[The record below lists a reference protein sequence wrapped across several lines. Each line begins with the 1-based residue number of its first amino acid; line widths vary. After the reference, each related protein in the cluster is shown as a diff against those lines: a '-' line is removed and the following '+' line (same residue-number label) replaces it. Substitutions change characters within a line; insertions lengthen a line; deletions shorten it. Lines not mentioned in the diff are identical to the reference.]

1 MSSKSSNQKHSEKK
15 SKVVESKSTKPSQ
28 KAGSTEQPAKETKQ
42 SKSKKTT
49 EAVATPAPVVEQK
62 TKETKKSKKS
72 TEAVTTPAPVVE
84 QKGSSKK
91 SKKATETTAPVV
103 EESKKSRNTKAKA
116 EAKQVEV
123 EVENADNASND
134 DEKEVS
140 GLRYFKL
147 VYKGNTSGRYSGRK
161 PKQAANKAYSS
172 VIKKEG
178 LQNGGGKI
186 QFSIK
191 ECTRGSKQKRYTYDA
206 SRVKLDTP
214 VEVNIVGADG
224 KEKNITYN
232 YNNVLQKAKQIIEQD
247 E

>member
-15 SKVVESKSTKPSQ
+15 SKAVDVKSEKSKSSKSSQ
-28 KAGSTEQPAKETKQ
+28 KTESTEQPVKEVKQ
-42 SKSKKTT
+42 SKSKNPT
-49 EAVATPAPVVEQK
+49 EPVTAPVVEQ
-62 TKETKKSKKS
+62 TNSSKKSKNS
-72 TEAVTTPAPVVE
+72 TEPVTDPVVE
-84 QKGSSKK
+84 QTGSSKK
-91 SKKATETTAPVV
+91 SKKTTETAAPVV
-103 EESKKSRNTKAKA
+103 EESKKSKNTKAKA
-116 EAKQVEV
+116 KAETKNIVVES
-123 EVENADNASND
+123 ADNASED
-134 DEKEVS
+134 GEKEIH

-147 VYKGNTSGRYSGRK
+147 VYNGNTSGRYSGRK

-178 LQNGGGKI
+178 LKNGGGKI

-206 SRVKLDTP
+206 SRVKLDNP

-224 KEKNITYN
+224 KEKNIIYN
-232 YNNVLQKAKQIIEQD
+232 YNNVLQKAKQVIEQN

>member
-15 SKVVESKSTKPSQ
+15 SKAVESKSTKSSQ
-28 KAGSTEQPAKETKQ
+28 KAVSTEQPAKETKQ

-62 TKETKKSKKS
+62 GSSKKSKKS
-72 TEAVTTPAPVVE
+72 TETVATPAPVVE

-91 SKKATETTAPVV
+91 SKKATEAAAPVV
-103 EESKKSRNTKAKA
+103 EESKKSKNTKATA
-116 EAKQVEV
+116 ETKNVVVES
-123 EVENADNASND
+123 ADNESD
-134 DEKEVS
+134 DGEKEVS

-206 SRVKLDTP
+206 SRVKLDKP

>member
-15 SKVVESKSTKPSQ
+15 SKPVDVKSEKSKSSKSSQ
-28 KAGSTEQPAKETKQ
+28 KTGSTEQPVKEVKQ
-42 SKSKKTT
+42 SKSKKPT
-49 EAVATPAPVVEQK
+49 EPVTAPVTAPVVEQ
-62 TKETKKSKKS
+62 TNSSKKSKK
-72 TEAVTTPAPVVE
+72 TTDPVVE
-84 QKGSSKK
+84 QTGSSKK
-91 SKKATETTAPVV
+91 SKKTTETAAPVV
-103 EESKKSRNTKAKA
+103 EESKKSKNTKAKA
-116 EAKQVEV
+116 ETKNIVVES
-123 EVENADNASND
+123 ADNASED
-134 DEKEVS
+134 GEKEIN

-206 SRVKLDTP
+206 SRVKLDNP
-214 VEVNIVGADG
+214 VKVNIVGADG

-232 YNNVLQKAKQIIEQD
+232 YNNVLQKAKQVIEQN